1 MNRTMIRGI
10 FAGSAGMALVASAV
24 AFGPAIAN
32 GAVDNPFSTS
42 TATSASTEA
51 WPLATVKE
59 LRHRVYHPPVV
70 RHEQHKRA
78 SRASIRSSM
87 SPQEIARAM
96 LMREGSSEAEW
107 NCLDELWGRES
118 GWETTISNASSG
130 AYGIPQAL
138 PGWKM
143 ASAGADW
150 RTNPVTQIKW
160 GLGYIAEKYGSPCVA
175 LSHSNSYGYY

>member
-1 MNRTMIRGI
+1 MIRGI
-10 FAGSAGMALVASAV
+10 FAGSIGAALVASAV

-32 GAVDNPFSTS
+32 GAVDNPFVTS
-42 TATSASTEA
+42 TAASAEV
-51 WPLATVKE
+51 WPMATVKD
-59 LRHRVYHPPVV
+59 LPHREFRPQTRRREH
-70 RHEQHKRA
+70 HKRA
-78 SRASIRSSM
+78 SRASFRLSM

-96 LMREGSSEAEW
+96 LLRQGGSEAGW

-118 GWETTISNASSG
+118 GWEPTVSNSSSG

-138 PGWKM
+138 PAAKM

-160 GLGYIAEKYGSPCVA
+160 GLSYIGEKYGTPCVA

>member
-1 MNRTMIRGI
+1 MIRGI
-10 FAGSAGMALVASAV
+10 SAGSIGAALVASAI

-32 GAVDNPFSTS
+32 GAVGNPFESS
-42 TATSASTEA
+42 TATSATAEA

-59 LRHRVYHPPVV
+59 LRHRVYHPQAP
-70 RHEQHKRA
+70 RREHHKRA

-87 SPQEIARAM
+87 SPQEIAHAM
-96 LMREGSSEAEW
+96 LLREGESVAEW

-118 GWETTISNASSG
+118 GWETTVTNASSG

-138 PGWKM
+138 PAWKM
-143 ASAGADW
+143 ASAGSDW

-160 GLGYIAEKYGSPCVA
+160 GLGYIADAYGTPCAA